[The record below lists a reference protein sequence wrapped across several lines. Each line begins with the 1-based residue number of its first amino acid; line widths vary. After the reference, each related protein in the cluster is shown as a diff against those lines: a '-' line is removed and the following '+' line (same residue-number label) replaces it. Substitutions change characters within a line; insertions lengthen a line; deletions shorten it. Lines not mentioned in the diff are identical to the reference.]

1 MSILPTANAAYPDT
15 SFLICEPAEEY
26 HTKAKQHLSSHQL
39 GNFRKCPALYRK
51 KQLGL
56 VGDED
61 RPAYQI
67 GRALH
72 TLVLEGRA
80 VFEREYAVGGP
91 INPKTGEIFGPTTKA
106 FAQWAAEQG
115 KAVLTVA
122 QFDLIDSMAD
132 GVRAN
137 GMAVDLLS
145 EGIAEGVVR
154 TEYCGMPSQ
163 IRLDWFDPHRGIVDL
178 KTCDEL
184 TWFESDARRYG
195 YVHQMAFYR
204 AVLRQVIGIAMPV
217 YLIGVEKKEPFRAG
231 VWKIM
236 DDIVAQAQKEN
247 EMAIERLKRCI
258 ATDTWPTG
266 YEEIRV
272 FDTV

>member
-1 MSILPTANAAYPDT
+1 MSILPTANAPYPDT
-15 SFLICEPAEEY
+15 SFIIHEPAEEY
-26 HTKAKQHLSSHQL
+26 HAKARQYLSSHQL
-39 GNFRKCPALYRK
+39 GDFRKCPMLYRK
-51 KQLGL
+51 RQLDL

-72 TLVLEGRA
+72 TLVLEGRD

-91 INPKTGEIFGPTTKA
+91 INPKTGEIYGVTTKA
-106 FAQWAAEQG
+106 YAEWAAAQG
-115 KAVLTVA
+115 KAVLTIA
-122 QFDLIDSMAD
+122 QFDLIENMAD

-154 TEYCGMPSQ
+154 TEYCGMPCQ
-163 IRLDWFDPHRGIVDL
+163 VRMDWFDPHRGIVDL
-178 KTCDEL
+178 KTCDDL
-184 TWFESDARRYG
+184 TWFEADARRYG

-204 AVLRQVIGIAMPV
+204 AVLMQVIGIPTPV
-217 YLIGVEKKEPFRAG
+217 FMIAVEKKEPYRAG

-236 DDIVAQAQKEN
+236 NDILAQAQKEN
-247 EMAIERLKRCI
+247 EMAIERLKRCV

-266 YEEIRV
+266 YEDIRV